1 MEASNIIFQ
10 GRGLWWLWL
19 SLAALAAIGVVLLYR
34 YERRLVAARIGN
46 TLLSLRL
53 SAIALL
59 FFALLQPVLA
69 VVRERTAER
78 RILVAIDI
86 SQSMHTSDPQA
97 SDADRLRWARALE
110 TIGNDDNR
118 DRLGQWLQALENEQE
133 PNWVESGDGESAA
146 QLAQT
151 RRDNLRQV
159 LDEIGGLQRR
169 EIVQRIL
176 TSTTKPLLKE
186 LQQIGDVQIHLFA
199 DKSVSIDADS
209 LSLMDIKEQELDLN
223 VGVTDLKA
231 GIALDPSTGEEPSIA
246 GIVLFTD
253 GRDTSAHDPI
263 ATARSLGHENIPL
276 FPVLIGSPRKPVDI
290 TVTDLDFPTS
300 VFLGDTPRLT
310 ATLATTGFVGREIEV
325 VLQPASGAALRKVID
340 VEADTTSVS
349 FDWPAESA
357 GRFSFSIVVAAQ
369 PEELRDDNNS
379 AEFALTVVDDTIR
392 VLLIEEEARWEFRFI
407 DNAFRRDSRVDVA
420 QVIFEQPFLKVLD
433 ASFFPR
439 QFEWPDDPTAWD
451 KSALVETDVVIVGD
465 VSQAHLTPA
474 VWETLERYVDA
485 GRGTLVLL
493 AGKTHSTVSELP
505 PALERL
511 LPVSDLRIEQFAD
524 PTAKSSPTERGFH
537 LSLTP
542 EGEREP
548 MLQFAANP
556 QANREIWRNFPG
568 HTWGMTGTAK
578 PGASVLATM
587 VPPVADPS
595 ATAVDRAI
603 LARQAYGLGQVLW
616 LGVDSSWRWRHRA
629 GDRYHHRFWGQLAR
643 WGARQRSLGGTGS
656 VKFGFERSDI
666 TQGETA
672 VLRARFNRVL
682 LERYPHLKA
691 TAELV
696 AAGESRIMQTL
707 PLTPSPGRPLA
718 YEGQAVDLPP
728 GEYTA
733 RLEVDGADLGAAE
746 FEATLFVSHP
756 PTQEFTDLSANADLL
771 SQIATVSGG
780 RLIGPDTLA
789 ELPQLLDGAEVA
801 HGDRDEVALW
811 QHPLLLLL
819 FCALVT
825 TEWAV
830 RKLNGLP

>member
-19 SLAALAAIGVVLLYR
+19 SLAALAAAGVIFLYR

-46 TLLSLRL
+46 SLLALRL

-69 VVRERTAER
+69 VVRERAAER
-78 RILVAIDI
+78 RILIAIDV
-86 SQSMHTSDPQA
+86 SQSMQTPDPQA
-97 SDADRLRWARALE
+97 SDAEKLRWARALG
-110 TIGNDDNR
+110 TIGNDHNR
-118 DRLGQWLQALENEQE
+118 DRIDQWLQALENEQE
-133 PNWVESGDGESAA
+133 PKWVASGDGEAA
-146 QLAQT
+146 VQLAQT
-151 RRDNLRQV
+151 RRDSLHQL
-159 LDEIGGLQRR
+159 LDEIGALQRR

-176 TSTTKPLLKE
+176 TSTTTPLLAK
-186 LQQIGDVQIHLFA
+186 LQRIGDVQIHLFA
-199 DKSVSIDADS
+199 DKAVAVDGDA
-209 LSLMDIKEQELDLN
+209 LSLMDLNEQELGLN
-223 VGVTDLKA
+223 VGVTNLQA
-231 GIALDPSTGEEPSIA
+231 GIAAGTSSVEQPSTA
-246 GIVLFTD
+246 GIVLLTD
-253 GRDTSAHDPI
+253 GRDTSTHDPI
-263 ATARSLGHENIPL
+263 ATARALGRENIPL

-310 ATLATTGFVGREIEV
+310 ATLATTGFAGRALEV
-325 VLQPASGAALRKVID
+325 ILQPASGAAMRKMVN
-340 VEADTTSVS
+340 VEADTTTVA
-349 FDWPAESA
+349 FDWPADSA
-357 GRFSFSIVVAAQ
+357 GRSSFSLSVAAQ

-407 DNAFRRDSRVDVA
+407 DNAFLRDSRVDVA
-420 QVIFEQPFLKVLD
+420 QVIFEQPFLNVLD

-439 QFEWPDDPTAWD
+439 QLDWPDDPAAWD
-451 KSALVETDVVIVGD
+451 KSALAETDVVIVGD
-465 VSQAHLTPA
+465 VSQTHLTPA
-474 VWETLERYVDA
+474 DWESLDRYVDA

-493 AGKTHSTVSELP
+493 AGKNHATDGELP
-505 PALERL
+505 PALQRL
-511 LPVSDLRIEQFAD
+511 LPVSDLRIEQFAKKS
-524 PTAKSSPTERGFH
+524 AQSSPSERGFH
-537 LSLTP
+537 LALTP

-548 MLQFAANP
+548 MLQFAADP

-568 HTWGMTGTAK
+568 HVWGMTGTAK

-587 VPPVADPS
+587 VPPADAPPGTS
-595 ATAVDRAI
+595 KNRAI
-603 LARQAYGLGQVLW
+603 LARQTYGLGQVLW
-616 LGVDSSWRWRHRA
+616 LGIDSTWRWRHRA

-643 WGARQRSLGGTGS
+643 WGARQQSLGGTDS

-666 TQGETA
+666 AQGETA
-672 VLRARFNRVL
+672 VVRARFNRVF
-682 LERYPHLKA
+682 LERYPQLTA

-696 AAGESRIMQTL
+696 AAGESRILQTL

-718 YEGQAVDLPP
+718 YEGEAVDLPP

-733 RLEVDGADLGAAE
+733 RLKVDGADLGAAE
-746 FEATLFVSHP
+746 FVATLFVSQP
-756 PTQEFTDLSANADLL
+756 PTKELTDLSANAELL
-771 SQIATVSGG
+771 SQLATVSGG
-780 RLIGPDTLA
+780 RLIGPDDLS
-789 ELPQLLDGAEVA
+789 ELPQLLNAAEAA

-825 TEWAV
+825 TEWVV